1 MKFSKKFEE
10 IKNREENIGKIVLIR
25 CGLFFIAIGNDAVLL
40 NKLYGLKVTCFKEN
54 VCKIGIPVSFV
65 FKYLDLI
72 EEDGYS
78 YILYD
83 YDKDTK
89 ELIEKYKFKGITN
102 TEEKYCKECNECAHY
117 KPNCIYGNIN
127 IDELL
132 AQRKTREER
141 QVKNEQ

>member
-25 CGLFFIAIGNDAVLL
+25 CGLFFIAISDDAVLL
-40 NKLYGLKVTCFKEN
+40 NRLYGLKVTCFKECT
-54 VCKIGIPVSFV
+54 CKVGIPVSFV
-65 FKYLDLI
+65 LKYLDII

-89 ELIEKYKFKGITN
+89 ELIEKYRVDGKLN
-102 TEEKYCKECNECAHY
+102 LEKEACKICKECAHY

-132 AQRKTREER
+132 AQRKTKEER
-141 QVKNEQ
+141 ILNNEQ

>member
-25 CGLFFIAIGNDAVLL
+25 CGIFFIAIGNDSVLL

-54 VCKIGIPVSFV
+54 VCKVGIPVSFIS
-65 FKYLDLI
+65 KYLDII
-72 EEDGYS
+72 EEDGYG

-89 ELIEKYKFKGITN
+89 ELTEKYKF
-102 TEEKYCKECNECAHY
+102 E
-117 KPNCIYGNIN
+117 GNIN

-132 AQRKTREER
+132 KQREARKEGQT
-141 QVKNEQ
+141 KYEQ

>member
-10 IKNREENIGKIVLIR
+10 IKNREENKGKIVLIR
-25 CGLFFIAIGNDAVLL
+25 CGLFFIAMGNDAVLL

-54 VCKIGIPVSFV
+54 ICKVGVPVSFV
-65 FKYLDLI
+65 LKYLDIL

-89 ELIEKYKFKGITN
+89 ELIEKYRVDGKLN
-102 TEEKYCKECNECAHY
+102 PEKETSKTCKECAHY
-117 KPNCIYGNIN
+117 KPNCINGNIN

-132 AQRKTREER
+132 KQREASKEGR
-141 QVKNEQ
+141 VKNE